1 MNEMKAS
8 VAILLLTSLPFLAGS
23 GCVREKDRI
32 KVPDARPTTATIN
45 ANIGRGVLLAGSPT
59 GSVFFLTARHVATY
73 HELFRHDIDL
83 AFECLDGKT
92 VHRQLKDGERRW
104 LTTAKPEIDLAW
116 IELREDELPERGDF
130 AFANIGS
137 LSLKPLYASM
147 SKEVLIASY
156 QDRKAS
162 FSNFIFAEDVKFPG
176 NQVLLCVTQEVG
188 CLNAK
193 INQSESGSPVFGAS
207 KDGNFTEL
215 IGIVTVGADSSDE
228 GGFIPAVTVA
238 EKMRHNLRGF
248 SKTNLCVCTNL
259 W

>member
-1 MNEMKAS
+1 MKVP

-23 GCVREKDRI
+23 GCAGEKDMT
-32 KVPDARPTTATIN
+32 KVTAARPTTASLN
-45 ANIGRGVLLAGSPT
+45 ADTGRGVLLAGSPT
-59 GSVFFLTARHVATY
+59 GSVFLLTARHVATY
-73 HELFRHDIDL
+73 RGQFRHDIDL

-92 VHRQLKDGERRW
+92 VHRRLKGGERRW

-116 IELREDELPERGDF
+116 IELKEDELPERSDF

-137 LSLKPLYASM
+137 LSIEPLYASM
-147 SKEVLIASY
+147 SNEVLIASY

-176 NQVLLCVTQEVG
+176 NQNLLCVTQEVG

-193 INQSESGSPVFGAS
+193 IIQSESGSPVFWRS
-207 KDGNFTEL
+207 KDGSFTEL
-215 IGIVTVGADSSDE
+215 IGIVTAGADHADE
-228 GGFIPAVTVA
+228 GGFIPVVTVE
-238 EKMRHNLRGF
+238 EKLRHNLRGF
-248 SKTNLCVCTNL
+248 SKTNLCCCTNL